1 VSGIGSSSTRLI
13 VLRSNSGAGKSTIAR
28 TLRSRLSGCVAWVEQ
43 DYLRRIVLRDHAVPD
58 GRNIGLISN
67 TVRYA
72 LDDGCDVI
80 LEGTLFT
87 ARYSTMLEAL
97 GADHRGQTLWYW
109 FNISLDETLRRHT
122 TRPQAAEFS
131 ADAMRGWFC
140 EWDPLNFANETIIPE
155 AWSISEA
162 VERILADLSR
172 YSPRMPDRLDGTYI
186 NGH

>member
-1 VSGIGSSSTRLI
+1 LI
-13 VLRSNSGAGKSTIAR
+13 VLRGNSGAGKSTIAR
-28 TLRSRLSGCVAWVEQ
+28 TLRSRLGGCVAWVEQ
-43 DYLRRIVLRDHAVPD
+43 DYLRRIVLREHDVPD
-58 GRNIGLISN
+58 GRIGLISN
-67 TVRYA
+67 KVRYA
-72 LDDGCDVI
+72 LNDGCDVI
-80 LEGTLFT
+80 LEGILFT

-109 FNISLDETLRRHT
+109 FNISLNETLRRHM

-155 AWSISEA
+155 AWSINET

-172 YSPRMPDRLDGTYI
+172 TGIAVPASRPPPE
-186 NGH
+186 

>member
-1 VSGIGSSSTRLI
+1 MQRPRASNCCAL
-13 VLRSNSGAGKSTIAR
+13 LR
-28 TLRSRLSGCVAWVEQ
+28 EH
-43 DYLRRIVLRDHAVPD
+43 DVPD

-80 LEGTLFT
+80 LEGILFT
-87 ARYSTMLEAL
+87 TRYSKMLEAL
-97 GADHRGQTLWYW
+97 GA
-109 FNISLDETLRRHT
+109 T
-122 TRPQAAEFS
+122 TA
-131 ADAMRGWFC
+131 
-140 EWDPLNFANETIIPE
+140 DPLNFANETIIPE
-155 AWSISEA
+155 AWSISET